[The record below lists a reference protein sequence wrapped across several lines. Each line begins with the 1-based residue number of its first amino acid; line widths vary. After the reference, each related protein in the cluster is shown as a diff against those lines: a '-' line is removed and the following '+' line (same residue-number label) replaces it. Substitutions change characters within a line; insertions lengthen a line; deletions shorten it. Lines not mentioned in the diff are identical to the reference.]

1 MSLLLL
7 VLACSTPADPP
18 AVAPASAPATVA
30 VPKGPPPTPECLDK
44 ADLADGTADHAVHHC
59 ANCGLG
65 MPGDA
70 GQVSEHAGYTFHSC
84 SESCKKALDADPGAV
99 LARACKST

>member
-7 VLACSTPADPP
+7 VLACSTPAD
-18 AVAPASAPATVA
+18 APATPAAAPALTA
-30 VPKGPPPTPECLDK
+30 VPKGPPPTAECLDK